1 MNFKLEPLKR
11 DKSGRDIFNG
21 TRADFYSKIAAAL
34 FQAQINA
41 AWLDFKSDDNGF
53 SESDR
58 QYDIDDEIFSL
69 IQVMTLCA
77 TKINRHGLTEQQL
90 AEIQE
95 QVIEVNRSL
104 GYFEEK

>member
-1 MNFKLEPLKR
+1 MKFVLEPVTR
-11 DKSGRDIFNG
+11 DKHGKDIFDG

-58 QYDIDDEIFSL
+58 QYDIDDEIYSL

-77 TKINRHGLTEQQL
+77 TEINRHGLTEQQL
-90 AEIQE
+90 AQIQE
-95 QVIEVNRSL
+95 QVIEVNRNL
-104 GYFEEK
+104 GCLDKN